1 MRIFNFLWSAVLCS
15 WISVSFAA
23 EKNIKLSSLDWPPYT
38 GTTLSDKGASAA
50 VVKAAFEAAGYKV
63 QIDFFPW
70 ERAVA
75 MAKDSNS
82 GYAGYFPEYYSADN
96 AKEFLYSDAI
106 GNGPLGLAQNLSAPI
121 QFATLDDLSKLKIG
135 VVQGYLNTEAFD
147 QRVANGRIKVE
158 EVVAD
163 VQNVKKLE
171 AKRIAAAVID
181 SNVLHYLLKTDAASA
196 KGKVDMHSTLL
207 EDKKLFICFRKG
219 PQGDEY
225 AKALAEGLKKID
237 VNAIMA
243 AHLK

>member
-1 MRIFNFLWSAVLCS
+1 MRFARLLVCVLAMATGAA
-15 WISVSFAA
+15 FAA
-23 EKNIKLSSLDWPPYT
+23 EKSIKLSSLDWPPYT
-38 GTTLSDKGASAA
+38 GPSLADKGATAA

-75 MAKDSNS
+75 MAKDANS
-82 GYAGYFPEYYSADN
+82 GYAGYFPEYFSADN
-96 AKEFLYSDAI
+96 EKDFLYSAPI
-106 GNGPLGLAQNLSAPI
+106 GNGPLGLAQNTTAPI
-121 QFATLDDLSKLKIG
+121 TFGSIDDLSKIKIG
-135 VVQGYLNTEAFD
+135 VVQGYLNTEEFD
-147 QRVANGRIKVE
+147 KRVAAGQIKTE
-158 EVVAD
+158 EVVSD

-171 AKRIAAAVID
+171 AKRIPAAVID
-181 SNVLHYLLKTDAASA
+181 ANVLQYLLKTEAASA
-196 KGKVDMHSTLL
+196 KGKVDMHSTVL

-237 VNAIMA
+237 VNAIMS